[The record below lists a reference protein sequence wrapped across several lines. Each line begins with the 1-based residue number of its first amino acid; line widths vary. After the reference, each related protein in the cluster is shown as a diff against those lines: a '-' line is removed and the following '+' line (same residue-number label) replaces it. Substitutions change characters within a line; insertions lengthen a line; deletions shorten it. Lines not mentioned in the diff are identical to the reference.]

1 MTSTKLVMA
10 YENNKPYIAMFIVQA
25 IYAGMALLSKASI
38 STGMNPF
45 IFVVYRQ
52 AFATLALAPFAYFF
66 ERKNVAQLS
75 YTLIW
80 KIFFSSL
87 IGITICLNMYYYAL
101 DHTSATFA
109 AASTN
114 LIPAITFVIALMLRI
129 ERMYIKELH
138 GWAKLIGSVVSV
150 SGALVFAFVKGPSL
164 NFMTLSSGEV
174 GSMTNQFSSK
184 SEFIKG
190 PFTMLC
196 ANVLWSCWGIMQAPI
211 MKEYPA
217 KLLLVT
223 LQCFFSLMQAIVAAI
238 AMERNSSAWM
248 LTWDVNLLS
257 VAYCGVIVTA
267 LTYWLQLWSIEKRG
281 PVFTA
286 MFTPLALIITAVVS
300 TVLWKE
306 TLYVGSVCGAVL
318 LAGGLYSVLWGKS
331 KEMTSK
337 ITQEKLPHHHHHHHH
352 QVDITLDT
360 IKAQDLAACQIR
372 SNNVGQIV

>member
-1 MTSTKLVMA
+1 MNSPKLVMA

-38 STGMNPF
+38 SSGMSPF

-52 AFATLALAPFAYFF
+52 AFATLSLAPVAYFF

-75 YTLIW
+75 YALIW

-87 IGITICLNMYYYAL
+87 IGITICLNMYYNAL

-114 LIPAITFVIALMLRI
+114 LIPAITFVIALILRI
-129 ERMYIKELH
+129 ERMHIREMH
-138 GWAKLIGSVVSV
+138 GWAKLIGSIVSV
-150 SGALVFAFVKGPSL
+150 SGALVFAFVKGPTL
-164 NFMTLSSGEV
+164 NFMSWYTPNGEV
-174 GSMTNQFSSK
+174 TSMTNQFGSR

-190 PFTMLC
+190 PFTILC
-196 ANVLWSCWGIMQAPI
+196 SNILWSCWGIMQAPI

-217 KLLLVT
+217 KLSLVT
-223 LQCFFSLMQAIVAAI
+223 LQCGFSLMQSIVAAI
-238 AMERNSSAWM
+238 AMERNLSAWK
-248 LTWDVNLLS
+248 LGWDVHLLS

-286 MFTPLALIITAVVS
+286 MFTPLALIITATVS
-300 TVLWKE
+300 TFLWKE
-306 TLYVGSVCGAVL
+306 TLYLGSVCGGVL
-318 LAGGLYSVLWGKS
+318 LAGGLYFVLWGKR
-331 KEMTSK
+331 KEMDGKMIEDTSPTQVETTLDSIK
-337 ITQEKLPHHHHHHHH
+337 TQE
-352 QVDITLDT
+352 
-360 IKAQDLAACQIR
+360 
-372 SNNVGQIV
+372 